1 MAKINT
7 YSVKKITVTERTY
20 ILATP
25 VAATVLK
32 TGTT

>member
-25 VAATVLK
+25 AAATVLK
-32 TGTT
+32 IGTT